1 MHQEVPS
8 KGDES
13 VKNLHTETSSSC
25 KTRLHP
31 LPCKL
36 DQDPLPSRGEPR
48 IYDEEEE
55 EEVVSLE
62 HLSAMDVSS
71 RQGTRLY
78 NQVLRV
84 GPSSLIMESS
94 KS

>member
-1 MHQEVPS
+1 MYQEVPS
-8 KGDES
+8 RGDGPVQS
-13 VKNLHTETSSSC
+13 LSTETSPSHKSPP
-25 KTRLHP
+25 HP

-36 DQDPLPSRGEPR
+36 DQDPLLSRGEPI

-84 GPSSLIMESS
+84 GPSS
-94 KS
+94 